1 MKYAKIP
8 LDERLGR
15 LSGFQHTNWAYAPM
29 LRDWAETP
37 IASYLGEGSRYRS
50 FLGLLGITG
59 EGESA
64 MTYAGAMARIGTWFD
79 DGRLTHL
86 TGQALR
92 CLAEPLLEAYRE
104 RGKKQ
109 GKPLED
115 GAPGAAWLSMGTYF
129 NYVTQ
134 ACGQGAAA
142 HYWELLKSA
151 PCRGIDNDLVAQAA
165 AKALTG
171 KYPPEV
177 GEELLYLIL
186 VRPYRDGAP
195 WEGGKK

>member
-15 LSGFQHTNWAYAPM
+15 LSGFQRTNWAYAPM

-64 MTYAGAMARIGTWFD
+64 MTYAGAMAHIGPWFD

-86 TGQALR
+86 AGQALR
-92 CLAEPLLEAYRE
+92 YLAEPL
-104 RGKKQ
+104 Q
-109 GKPLED
+109 
-115 GAPGAAWLSMGTYF
+115 
-129 NYVTQ
+129 
-134 ACGQGAAA
+134 
-142 HYWELLKSA
+142 
-151 PCRGIDNDLVAQAA
+151 
-165 AKALTG
+165 
-171 KYPPEV
+171 
-177 GEELLYLIL
+177 
-186 VRPYRDGAP
+186 
-195 WEGGKK
+195 